1 MQNAWYAIVSIWF
14 MHLRSRSHRPPFHC
28 GSSTSCVLT
37 LTFTTAYV
45 CFIYR
50 FSSNFLLSAI
60 SIKFNMVHFL
70 LTNRIYCGIH
80 LFIYCRRWVFFSV
93 LDYEIWLCIISGSNF
108 ICFIIKQ
115 KNIYKMIK
123 WALVSPTAN
132 DINGQT
138 AAIPKSRNIFYLV
151 IT

>member
-1 MQNAWYAIVSIWF
+1 MRDMLLSIWF

-80 LFIYCRRWVFFSV
+80 LFIYCRRWGFFLFSTMRFGSV
-93 LDYEIWLCIISGSNF
+93 LFLVAISFVLLLNKKKY
-108 ICFIIKQ
+108 IK
-115 KNIYKMIK
+115 
-123 WALVSPTAN
+123 
-132 DINGQT
+132 
-138 AAIPKSRNIFYLV
+138 
-151 IT
+151 